1 MSGKQFKY
9 LEGLNSL
16 RFFAAFLVIIYHA
29 KGSLFQLGLMS
40 DKPFPICDK
49 GDDAVDF
56 FFTLSGFLITYL
68 LLMQNQR
75 SNTISIRKFYIRRML
90 RIWPVYFLIVFFRFF
105 LYGIVYPFLLH
116 TSEPDFPIVKG
127 LSLYIFFLPN
137 LAAALYN
144 VGLLHPLWSIG
155 VEEQF
160 YLFWAPLF
168 KWSRKHVH
176 RLIAIAIPVCVGWY
190 LLVANNIFGFG
201 PVTQD
206 FLLSQRFFAMIIG
219 AGFAFVLFYRFDA
232 YDQSFLA
239 SRPFQFI
246 ILATL
251 IYHYFLTDR
260 LETQLWFRMLAPALY
275 GAFIL
280 NVSVVTRKIISL
292 ERKPF
297 IFLGEISYG
306 LYMYHMV
313 IDFILKKGFQKLV
326 LHPINHT
333 ILIFLYFI
341 LILGGTILLS
351 FLSYKYFETRFLK
364 LKDRYA
370 TIEIP
375 KQYEYPATV

>member
-1 MSGKQFKY
+1 MSGKHFKY

-29 KGSLFQLGLMS
+29 TGSLIQIGLITN
-40 DKPFPICDK
+40 KPIPICDK

-68 LLMQNQR
+68 LLGENQR

-105 LYGIVYPFLLH
+105 LSGILYPILLH

-168 KWSRKHVH
+168 KWSRKNVN
-176 RLIAIAIPVCVGWY
+176 RLIAVAVPVCVGWY
-190 LLVANNIFGFG
+190 FLVANNTFGFG
-201 PVTQD
+201 PITQE

-219 AGFAFVLFYRFDA
+219 AGFAFILFYRFDS

-239 SRPFQFI
+239 SRFFQFI
-246 ILATL
+246 ILGTL

-260 LETQLWFRMLAPALY
+260 LESQLWFRMFAPVLY

-313 IDFILKKGFQKLV
+313 IDFFLKKGFQKL
-326 LHPINHT
+326 LPYHINHN
-333 ILIFLYFI
+333 ILIFFYFI
-341 LILGGTILLS
+341 LILGGAILLS
-351 FLSYKYFETRFLK
+351 FLSYRYFEARFLK
-364 LKDRYA
+364 LKDRFA
-370 TIEIP
+370 TIETP